1 MKHNK
6 IGVFDSGVGGLTVL
20 KELPAAVPGIDMVYF
35 GDTARLPYG
44 TKSSKTV
51 IYYTLRC
58 AGFLVS
64 KGIDM
69 LIVACNTA
77 SAHAIPALKA
87 EFDIPIIGVIESGS
101 RAAIAAGGSKI
112 GVIGTS
118 STIKSKVYERTIHA
132 IDPDIEVIAK
142 ACPLFVPMVEEGLF
156 DDEITEMIAGR
167 YLSELVAY
175 GIDTLLLGCTHY
187 PLLRGVISKIMGKD
201 VKIVDSAGATASM
214 VADMIAPSLVKGSKS
229 DVNRSGDMI
238 FYLTDL
244 TQGFI
249 DTGRLFLG
257 QEMKHIYEVDL
268 EI

>member
-1 MKHNK
+1 M
-6 IGVFDSGVGGLTVL
+6 L
-20 KELPAAVPGIDMVYF
+20 KELLAAVPGADMVYF

-58 AGFLVS
+58 ASFLVS

-77 SAHAIPALKA
+77 SAHAIPALKDRV
-87 EFDIPIIGVIESGS
+87 DIPIIGVIESGS
-101 RAAIAAGGSKI
+101 KAAISAGGSKI

-118 STIKSKVYERTIHA
+118 STIKSEVYERTIHA
-132 IDPDIEVIAK
+132 IDPNIEVIAK
-142 ACPLFVPMVEEGLF
+142 ACPLFVPLVEEGLF
-156 DDEITEMIAGR
+156 DDEVTEMIAGR
-167 YLSELVAY
+167 YLSELLAY

-187 PLLRGVISKIMGKD
+187 PLLKGVISKIMGKD
-201 VKIVDSAGATASM
+201 VRIVDSAGATAAM
-214 VADMIAPSLVKGSKS
+214 VADMISPPLSLAEALSLVKGAGS
-229 DVNRSGDMI
+229 DVNRSSDVI

-244 TQGFI
+244 TQNFI
-249 DTGRLFLG
+249 DTGQLFLG